1 MSKRTNIEIAY
12 GGSAYSRSA
21 MHGDWS
27 GSVVRRRLVS
37 ARSVSKRGHA
47 KRRRLVKKRGQ
58 ANLQGLAIHERRM
71 RHVTRRE
78 SGPVLL
84 SRQMEKAPTS
94 MMDFRDF
101 VCDELVI
108 RDLA

>member
-1 MSKRTNIEIAY
+1 MERE
-12 GGSAYSRSA
+12 RSEKEA
-21 MHGDWS
+21 
-27 GSVVRRRLVS
+27 RE
-37 ARSVSKRGHA
+37 ARSVRKRGHA

-58 ANLQGLAIHERRM
+58 ENLQGLTMHERRT

-94 MMDFRDF
+94 MTDFRDF

-108 RDLA
+108 RDLVWS